1 MISSMIMNNSYG
13 ACKVTNKHN
22 YSVTYFLLTAT
33 LHNFTLLTM
42 DTRQSKKYILLINPK
57 RKQVT
62 NHCYHKPYFS
72 AMVPI
77 WLKKSHDLVNLC

>member
-33 LHNFTLLTM
+33 LHNFTLLAM
-42 DTRQSKKYILLINPK
+42 DTRQNKKYILLINPK
-57 RKQVT
+57 RKKSLITVT
-62 NHCYHKPYFS
+62 T
-72 AMVPI
+72 
-77 WLKKSHDLVNLC
+77 SHTSVLWCQYG